1 MRRTVSITL
10 ALLSTLALAAPVAA
24 QPGGPG
30 GNSAAAAACEDGGFV
45 NWTDESGNAF
55 RNEGACASY
64 AAHGGTLVAVVVSP
78 FSVMYEAAGPNGFR
92 ATLTGTGLE
101 PNSGVDLVVTRGDIS
116 QFIGDLADA
125 NGDVTLTASLV
136 CVSGGASITA
146 MGANGTPAGG
156 EFTEYPLPVPDA
168 TVCPPPG

>member
-1 MRRTVSITL
+1 VRRTVSITL
-10 ALLSTLALAAPVAA
+10 ALLSTLALAAPALA
-24 QPGGPG
+24 KPG

-55 RNEGACASY
+55 RNEGACVSY
-64 AAHGGTLVAVVVSP
+64 AAHGGTLVPVVVVVSP
-78 FSVMYEAAGPNGFR
+78 FSVTYEAAGPNAFR

-101 PNSGVDLVVTRGDIS
+101 PNSGVDLVVTRGDDS
-116 QFIGDLADA
+116 QFIGEVADA
-125 NGDVTLTASLV
+125 NGDVTLAASLV
-136 CVSGGASITA
+136 CVSGEAPITA
-146 MGANGTPAGG
+146 MGANGTPSGG